1 MTRRA
6 VLLACVLLLSP
17 VLPLAAQSQAPAPA
31 KAADLTGNWYGTFI
45 ISVNGEQVDEDEAYM
60 TLTQKGAELTGT
72 AGPNENQQW
81 PLQNGKVDGAKV
93 TFDVMADG
101 PTLKFVLTLVDG
113 RLKGDASAS
122 MDGQSMTAKVDI
134 GRR

>member
-6 VLLACVLLLSP
+6 VLLACVLFLSP
-17 VLPLAAQSQAPAPA
+17 VLAAQSPAPA
-31 KAADLTGNWYGTFI
+31 KAADLTGSWYGTFI

-60 TLTQKGAELTGT
+60 TLTQKGTDLTGT
-72 AGPNENQQW
+72 AGPNPDQQW

-93 TFDVMADG
+93 TFEVQADG
-101 PTLKFVLTLVDG
+101 PMLKFALTLVEG

-122 MDGQSMTAKVDI
+122 MDGQSMTAKVDV
-134 GRR
+134 GRRQ

>member
-6 VLLACVLLLSP
+6 VLLACVLFLSP
-17 VLPLAAQSQAPAPA
+17 VLTAAQAPAPA
-31 KAADLTGNWYGTFI
+31 KPADLTGSWYGTFI
-45 ISVNGEQVDEDEAYM
+45 ISVNGEVADEDEAYI
-60 TLTQKGAELTGT
+60 TLTQKGTDLTGT
-72 AGPNENQQW
+72 AGPNESQQW

-93 TFDVMADG
+93 TFDVVADG

-122 MDGQSMTAKVDI
+122 MDGQSMTAKVDV